1 MKSDLLE
8 GKIELYLPYIKTL
21 YMGLEKK
28 ALKKY
33 VGRELY
39 SAQLLSN
46 EQIKD
51 LQNFRNA
58 RVKNLPT
65 SILFSKAFIS
75 FSKKLKTAKGFL
87 SNDKIA

>member
-46 EQIKD
+46 EQIKET
-51 LQNFRNA
+51 
-58 RVKNLPT
+58 P
-65 SILFSKAFIS
+65 SK
-75 FSKKLKTAKGFL
+75 
-87 SNDKIA
+87 